1 VQSFDLVRAHGP
13 GAGSSKNRR
22 RARAQAR
29 PAGAP
34 SYVEVH
40 RAAWASNFM
49 GAAFGQGP
57 YPSRPGTAAR
67 EPLTSP
73 HAELGAS
80 MDSRGTAVSAVR
92 LGEGFLWNLARSRLR
107 GEGAIAYLAVHRDW
121 IRMGMPAAG
130 RSVTRCFS
138 SGTKLGRKLRRT
150 LRRSVARITTAS
162 DSAKLIP
169 MQIRG
174 PAPKGRYA

>member
-1 VQSFDLVRAHGP
+1 MPSALKPRAPPPVRGREADRCKP
-13 GAGSSKNRR
+13 DA
-22 RARAQAR
+22 
-29 PAGAP
+29 
-34 SYVEVH
+34 E
-40 RAAWASNFM
+40 
-49 GAAFGQGP
+49 FG
-57 YPSRPGTAAR
+57 
-67 EPLTSP
+67 TSVT
-73 HAELGAS
+73 
-80 MDSRGTAVSAVR
+80 DSRDSRFAPGV
-92 LGEGFLWNLARSRLR
+92 GEHILWNLARSRLR
-107 GEGAIAYLAVHRDW
+107 GEGAVAYLAVHRDW